1 MRHQS
6 QCGFTLIEV
15 LVALFVLAIGV
26 VGAGAAHL
34 VAERTRQQA
43 ALTAEV
49 AQLASSLAA
58 RMNANAPLANLP
70 DAGNP
75 YLSLDYDA
83 VADGP
88 PVAAAACFGSAACD
102 PLALAARITANGPV
116 ARLPDAGNPYL
127 SLDYDAV
134 ADGPPAAAP
143 TCFGTA
149 ACDPLALAAF
159 DLDETRLLVHG
170 RFPGGRIAVC
180 RDAAPWD
187 AGSRRYRWACS
198 GGAHAAVAIK
208 IGWHGNDDAPAF
220 VLMVAQ

>member
-1 MRHQS
+1 VRNHS
-6 QCGFTLIEV
+6 HHGFTLIEV

-26 VGAGAAHL
+26 VGAGAAQL
-34 VAERTRQQA
+34 TADRTRQQA
-43 ALTAEV
+43 ALTAEA
-49 AQLASSLAA
+49 AQLA
-58 RMNANAPLANLP
+58 
-70 DAGNP
+70 
-75 YLSLDYDA
+75 
-83 VADGP
+83 
-88 PVAAAACFGSAACD
+88 GS
-102 PLALAARITANGPV
+102 LAARITANRPV

-127 SLDYDAV
+127 ALDYDAV

-143 TCFGTA
+143 TCFGSA

-187 AGSRRYRWACS
+187 AGSHRYRWACS
-198 GGAHAAVAIK
+198 GGAQAAVAIK

-220 VLMVAQ
+220 VLMVAR

>member
-1 MRHQS
+1 MRNHS
-6 QCGFTLIEV
+6 HHGFTLIEV
-15 LVALFVLAIGV
+15 LVALFVLAIGI
-26 VGAGAAHL
+26 VGAGAAQL
-34 VAERTRQQA
+34 AAQRTQQQA
-43 ALTAEV
+43 ALMAE
-49 AQLASSLAA
+49 AGQLASSLAA
-58 RMNANAPLANLP
+58 RIGANAPLASLP

-88 PVAAAACFGSAACD
+88 PVAAAACFG
-102 PLALAARITANGPV
+102 
-116 ARLPDAGNPYL
+116 
-127 SLDYDAV
+127 
-134 ADGPPAAAP
+134 
-143 TCFGTA
+143 TA

-159 DLDETRLLVHG
+159 DLDETRLLVHR

-208 IGWHGNDDAPAF
+208 IGWHGNDDLPAF
-220 VLMVAQ
+220 VLMVAR